1 MFLKLQIT
9 SKLPSLEQC
18 FIRYL
23 NYLRKQSKLTEKLW
37 SCWKWEEKFK
47 PAPLVHQIGRICVMS
62 QTIDGSFVLLFMLL
76 CLTSAIFSWSYYRKT
91 STLRN
96 TSTLAIQEIK
106 TCWQILYTPKKC
118 DLFHL
123 FLFFCLAMLNLSG
136 DTVTLY
142 YALENNSILN
152 MSRMMNWSRFVMCAC
167 LSFLKM
173 NSLSL
178 LITGRNL
185 SLISSIQHIPSFLF
199 KVKKCSLVN
208 LLLLLV
214 SAITVSEL
222 QSGVVIICVGSMGKC
237 TLLLEEIQLF
247 VKVPLL
253 KCLSAFAVTFKV
265 FLHCWTTIILSLNSY
280 SSCNDYPFNLIQRI
294 VIWIYSLP
302 RVHWAR

>member
-1 MFLKLQIT
+1 MLTNPLYPQKMW
-9 SKLPSLEQC
+9 
-18 FIRYL
+18 FI
-23 NYLRKQSKLTEKLW
+23 
-37 SCWKWEEKFK
+37 
-47 PAPLVHQIGRICVMS
+47 
-62 QTIDGSFVLLFMLL
+62 SF
-76 CLTSAIFSWSYYRKT
+76 
-91 STLRN
+91 
-96 TSTLAIQEIK
+96 
-106 TCWQILYTPKKC
+106 ILI
-118 DLFHL
+118 
-123 FLFFCLAMLNLSG
+123 FCLEMINFSG

-152 MSRMMNWSRFVMCAC
+152 KTRMMNWSPFVMCAC

-214 SAITVSEL
+214 SDITVSEL

-247 VKVPLL
+247 VKV
-253 KCLSAFAVTFKV
+253 
-265 FLHCWTTIILSLNSY
+265 FLHCWTTQEETVYQKVSVPIDCATTKLSPLVLVHSNPHPLPQKEMY
-280 SSCNDYPFNLIQRI
+280 FNWKPT
-294 VIWIYSLP
+294 V
-302 RVHWAR
+302 

>member
-1 MFLKLQIT
+1 
-9 SKLPSLEQC
+9 
-18 FIRYL
+18 
-23 NYLRKQSKLTEKLW
+23 
-37 SCWKWEEKFK
+37 
-47 PAPLVHQIGRICVMS
+47 MS

-76 CLTSAIFSWSYYRKT
+76 CLTSAIFSWSYRKT

-118 DLFHL
+118 DLFNL
-123 FLFFCLAMLNLSG
+123 FLFFCLAMINLSG

-152 MSRMMNWSRFVMCAC
+152 MSRMMNWSPFVMCAC

-247 VKVPLL
+247 VKV
-253 KCLSAFAVTFKV
+253 
-265 FLHCWTTIILSLNSY
+265 FLHCCLKPHVYHLLKTKTYNKQKSDEHSWVKYTNQSFPSVDGSY
-280 SSCNDYPFNLIQRI
+280 
-294 VIWIYSLP
+294 
-302 RVHWAR
+302 